1 MPSTLILKRTY
12 DPSDCTSVGWAFEW
26 HAGRLMAEKRNRW
39 QGARDGI
46 RVFIGKMSLK
56 DARKWIKEELPNIL
70 KDQRDDFQYLYPVT
84 NKGYWVR

>member
-26 HAGRLMAEKRNRW
+26 HAGRLMAEKRSRW
-39 QGARDGI
+39 QGSRDGI
-46 RVFIGKMSLK
+46 RVIIDKMSLK
-56 DARKWIKEELPNIL
+56 DARNWIKNELPKII
-70 KDQRDDFQYLYPVT
+70 KDQQYNFDDMYPVT